1 MGFTMTAAE
10 VIAFLV
16 AHGYHKE
23 GGGKHLKMVK
33 GGHRVPIPKHPG
45 DMPKGTVNSILDNV
59 NPQRNYMRIVLNIG
73 HNLYLG

>member
-16 AHGYHKE
+16 AHGYHEE

-33 GGHRVPIPKHPG
+33 GGHRVPVPKHPG
-45 DMPKGTVNSILDNV
+45 DMRKGTVNKILSLAGFTQNDV
-59 NPQRNYMRIVLNIG
+59 MEWRNG
-73 HNLYLG
+73 E